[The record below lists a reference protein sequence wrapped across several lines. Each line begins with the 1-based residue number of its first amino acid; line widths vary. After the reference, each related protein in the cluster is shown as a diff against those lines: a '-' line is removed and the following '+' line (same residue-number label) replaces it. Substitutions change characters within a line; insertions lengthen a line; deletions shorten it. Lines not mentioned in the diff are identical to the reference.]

1 MGRSG
6 SSSQANQ
13 STANAYAD
21 NKVAN
26 ESGIVVGGSGRVD
39 LSDHSQYDLSNRS
52 TNLSSSWDYTDVSDR
67 SSKSAWTDLSNRS
80 TANSWDSSATATG
93 SYNNTNTYST
103 DQGSVAAAFDFAK
116 GNDATLASGMSSVL
130 TFAKDITNKNSD
142 NATTLASRFGDGVA
156 QAFDSARN
164 TTPGGIDNKTMTVM
178 AVAVAGAVAAYAMS
192 KGR

>member
-26 ESGIVVGGSGRVD
+26 ESGIVVGGGGRLD
-39 LSDHSQYDLSNRS
+39 MSDHSAWDLSNRS
-52 TNLSSSWDYTDVSDR
+52 TNLSSWDS
-67 SSKSAWTDLSNRS
+67 SNRS
-80 TANSWDSSATATG
+80 TNSSWDASTTNTATG
-93 SYNNTNTYST
+93 SYNNTYVT
-103 DQGSVAAAFDFAK
+103 DQGAIDRAFDFAK
-116 GNDATLASGMSSVL
+116 GNDATLGAGLSSML
-130 TFAKDITNKNSD
+130 TFAKDITTKNTDS
-142 NATTLASRFGDGVA
+142 ATTLASRFGDGVA

-164 TTPGGIDNKTMTVM
+164 TTPGGIDNKTMVVM
-178 AVAVAGAVAAYAMS
+178 AVAVAGAVAAMAMS